1 MKVAW
6 CMMVFRELYDPKKGS
21 MQVAAFMS
29 GTGSNLAMLLDTERF
44 LRLQGKKPSYHISL
58 IFTDNPKSNAQA
70 IADKYN
76 SGYIGEPIPVIT
88 SDIREFYRYR
98 GEKLSNMQVR
108 VEYDAKTLE
117 LLVSYSIDLI
127 AFAGYMPIATSTL
140 IRNHLIVNVHPADLT
155 ILDDQGHRKY
165 VGKGHDVVKMALLDG
180 QRYLKSTTHI
190 VDEKVDHGALLML
203 SRPVKVYYPDD
214 WEKRKD
220 DDVYVDRIADANQKV
235 LKEEGDLVI
244 FPQTITDISQG
255 RYSID
260 EYGHAYYDG
269 RAIAQ
274 GRQIGGRE

>member
-1 MKVAW
+1 M
-6 CMMVFRELYDPKKGS
+6 
-21 MQVAAFMS
+21 
-29 GTGSNLAMLLDTERF
+29 
-44 LRLQGKKPSYHISL
+44 
-58 IFTDNPKSNAQA
+58 
-70 IADKYN
+70 
-76 SGYIGEPIPVIT
+76 
-88 SDIREFYRYR
+88 
-98 GEKLSNMQVR
+98 
-108 VEYDAKTLE
+108 
-117 LLVSYSIDLI
+117 
-127 AFAGYMPIATSTL
+127 
-140 IRNHLIVNVHPADLT
+140 
-155 ILDDQGHRKY
+155 
-165 VGKGHDVVKMALLDG
+165 
-180 QRYLKSTTHI
+180 